1 MHELEGENRIEEFRH
16 LAETLVSKIA
26 PFKGVA
32 GIVLIGGLARGFAD
46 RYSDVDTIVL
56 LRREDKALREEIWKV
71 GAHLQRQTSIDMD
84 VEVHFLDNFKKH
96 RWSEMTRWDF
106 SHAQIVYDT
115 NGEIKKLLNR
125 KLKVGESFWREHIV
139 VYGEYLK
146 WYCCPPKEDMGTMTE
161 TWIER
166 GDLASA
172 HFCLNYSIDLIV
184 RMTFAL
190 NKEFLPPPK
199 WMLFYSYNLKWLPD
213 DYRKLFEEALTV
225 KSLSVS
231 DLKRRLKTLRKM
243 WREIL
248 PVIRSQTGLTP
259 ESISKEYL
267 KKRGLK

>member
-1 MHELEGENRIEEFRH
+1 MQELHGENRIEEFRH
-16 LAETLVSKIA
+16 LADTLVSKIA
-26 PFKGVA
+26 SFDGVA

-46 RYSDVDTIVL
+46 RHSDLDTVVL
-56 LRREDKALREEIWKV
+56 LSRKDKALREKIRKV
-71 GAHLQRQTSIDMD
+71 GAHLQKLTSIDMD
-84 VEVHFLDNFKKH
+84 VEVHFLDDLKKLE
-96 RWSEMTRWDF
+96 WGEMTRWDF
-106 SHAQIVYDT
+106 SHAQIVYDIS
-115 NGEIKKLLNR
+115 GQIKKLLRR
-125 KLKVGESFWREHIV
+125 KLRVNERFWRERIV

-184 RMTFAL
+184 RMIFAL

-213 DYRKLFEEALTV
+213 NYRKLVEEALAV

-243 WREIL
+243 WHEIL
-248 PVIRSQTGLTP
+248 LAVKSVTGLTP

-267 KKRGLK
+267 KKMGLE